1 LIVSFV
7 IAGFVVL
14 FKFYILNFIINSNV
28 VLKTYETDR
37 ARPRPI
43 QRP

>member
-1 LIVSFV
+1 
-7 IAGFVVL
+7 
-14 FKFYILNFIINSNV
+14 V